1 MSTLDERLVRLLDQF
16 PDIVIVLD
24 QEGCV
29 LWGNETAE
37 NLFGQTL
44 DEAIGRSAVEFVH
57 PDDLEIVLRSFETI
71 QSKSVGNPIEIRVN
85 ISGQWRL
92 IETIGQPVNWFHEG
106 AVLYSLRDLTNR
118 RRFEV
123 ARDDVAQFRSLV
135 HNSTTIMLLVSP
147 TGLIESVS
155 GALTRLL
162 GHDPEVVEG
171 QHLIHIV
178 APEDHEAIMS
188 ALAAAREGATASNPI
203 VVGVHLRDRRDE
215 QRVDYELSI
224 VNLLDDPTVHGLV
237 VTASDVSARVTAQ
250 QRLQG
255 ALSELEET
263 LSLLEATLES
273 TADGLLVV
281 TNDRTIASYNSQ
293 LARMWRLPDWLL
305 VQGDGLR
312 ALEFAAQQLVDPTS
326 FLAKVNELYDKPEA
340 EGNDVIEFKDGRIYE
355 RASKP
360 QYVNGTIVG
369 RVWSFSDI
377 TEQKR
382 LESDLEHL
390 AFHDTL
396 TGLANRALFKDHL
409 DQAIARS
416 ERTGNAFAVL
426 FLDLDNFKT
435 VNDSLGHSA
444 GDQLLCSVA
453 EGLSGCLRRSDTAA
467 RLGGDEFAVLIE
479 DVESHDQVIALAE
492 RIMTAL
498 RRPVMVGAQKMS
510 TSASVG
516 ITFGITESTS
526 EQLLRNADL
535 AMYLAKSQGKD
546 RYEEFQDQMHA
557 AVVARL
563 ELESDLRKAVVN
575 EEFVVHYQPIVNV
588 YSGEVVGVE
597 SLVRWQHPANGLLAP
612 AEFIPFAEEI
622 GLIDEIDDFV
632 LRTSCRQ
639 VRQWQDD
646 GVANLDFLVS
656 VNLSARE
663 IIDPDVHLRVA
674 TALGDS
680 GLDARNLILEITE
693 SAVMRDVDAAVRNL
707 HLLKGLGVSIA
718 IDDFGTGYSSFSHL
732 ELMPIDI
739 LKVDRSFVANVA
751 RDDLQ
756 PNLSSAIV
764 QLAQTLGLA
773 TIAEGVEF
781 ADQADR
787 LAQIGC
793 TLAQGYHLGRPI
805 DAMGTESLLRAQ
817 TQIQSWTRTS

>member
-1 MSTLDERLVRLLDQF
+1 MSATHEQLTRLLDEF
-16 PDIVIVLD
+16 PDIVIILD
-24 QEGCV
+24 ANGCV
-29 LWGNETAE
+29 LWGNATAE
-37 NLFGQTL
+37 KMFGQTL
-44 DEAIGRSAVEFVH
+44 EEAIGRSAVDFVH

-71 QSKSVGNPIEIRVN
+71 HDKDVGNPIEIRVN
-85 ISGQWRL
+85 VSGHWRL
-92 IETIGQPVNWFHEG
+92 IETIGQPVNWFHDG

-123 ARDDVAQFRSLV
+123 ARDNVAQFRSLV
-135 HNSTTIMLLVSP
+135 HNSTTIMILVSP
-147 TGLIESVS
+147 TGSIESVS

-162 GHDPEVVEG
+162 GHDPEAVEG
-171 QHLIHIV
+171 QHLKSII
-178 APEDHEAIMS
+178 APEDHEALMDALES
-188 ALAAAREGATASNPI
+188 ALEGATASNPV
-203 VVGVHLRDRRDE
+203 VVGVHLTHHQGDDV
-215 QRVDYELSI
+215 VDYELSI

-250 QRLQG
+250 RHLQD

-263 LSLLEATLES
+263 FSLLEATLES

-281 TNDRTIASYNSQ
+281 ANDRSIASFNSQ

-305 VQGDGLR
+305 AERDDLKTLDYI
-312 ALEFAAQQLVDPTS
+312 ADQLVDPGS
-326 FLAKVNELYDKPEA
+326 FLAKVEELYANPDA
-340 EGNDVIEFKDGRIYE
+340 ESDDIIAFKDGRIYE

-360 QYVNGTIVG
+360 QYVAGAIVG
-369 RVWSFSDI
+369 RVWSFSDV

-453 EGLSGCLRRSDTAA
+453 EGLSSCLRRSDTAA

-479 DVESHDQVIALAE
+479 DVESHDQVISLAE
-492 RIMTAL
+492 RIMTIL
-498 RRPVMVGAQKMS
+498 RRPVMVGPQKMS

-563 ELESDLRKAVVN
+563 ELESDLRKAITN
-575 EEFVVHYQPIVNV
+575 DEFVVHYQPIVNV

-597 SLVRWQHPANGLLAP
+597 SLVRWQHPANGLVAP
-612 AEFIPFAEEI
+612 VDFIPFAEEI
-622 GLIDEIDDFV
+622 GLIDEIDDYV
-632 LRTSCRQ
+632 LRQACQQ
-639 VRQWQDD
+639 VRKWQDD
-646 GVANLDFLVS
+646 GYANLDFLVS

-663 IIDPDVHLRVA
+663 IIDPEVHLRVA
-674 TALGDS
+674 TALGES
-680 GLDARNLILEITE
+680 GLEARNLILEITE
-693 SAVMRDVDAAVRNL
+693 SAVMLDVDAAVRNL
-707 HLLKGLGVSIA
+707 HLLKQLGVSIA

-764 QLAQTLGLA
+764 QLAQTLGLT
-773 TIAEGVEF
+773 TIAEGVEH

-805 DAMGTESLLRAQ
+805 DAAGTESLLRAQ
-817 TQIQSWTRTS
+817 TQIQSWTRTP

>member
-1 MSTLDERLVRLLDQF
+1 ML
-16 PDIVIVLD
+16 
-24 QEGCV
+24 
-29 LWGNETAE
+29 N
-37 NLFGQTL
+37 
-44 DEAIGRSAVEFVH
+44 FV
-57 PDDLEIVLRSFETI
+57 
-71 QSKSVGNPIEIRVN
+71 
-85 ISGQWRL
+85 
-92 IETIGQPVNWFHEG
+92 
-106 AVLYSLRDLTNR
+106 
-118 RRFEV
+118 
-123 ARDDVAQFRSLV
+123 
-135 HNSTTIMLLVSP
+135 
-147 TGLIESVS
+147 
-155 GALTRLL
+155 
-162 GHDPEVVEG
+162 
-171 QHLIHIV
+171 
-178 APEDHEAIMS
+178 
-188 ALAAAREGATASNPI
+188 
-203 VVGVHLRDRRDE
+203 
-215 QRVDYELSI
+215 
-224 VNLLDDPTVHGLV
+224 
-237 VTASDVSARVTAQ
+237 
-250 QRLQG
+250 
-255 ALSELEET
+255 
-263 LSLLEATLES
+263 
-273 TADGLLVV
+273 AD
-281 TNDRTIASYNSQ
+281 
-293 LARMWRLPDWLL
+293 
-305 VQGDGLR
+305 
-312 ALEFAAQQLVDPTS
+312 QLVDPVS
-326 FLAKVNELYDKPEA
+326 FLAKVNELYEMPEA
-340 EGNDVIEFKDGRIYE
+340 ESDDIVEFKDGRIYE

-360 QYVNGTIVG
+360 QYVQGTVVG

-453 EGLSGCLRRSDTAA
+453 EGLSSCLRRSDTAA
-467 RLGGDEFAVLIE
+467 RLGGDEFAVLVE
-479 DVESHDQVIALAE
+479 DVESHDQVISLAE
-492 RIMTAL
+492 RIMTVL
-498 RRPVMVGAQKMS
+498 RRPVMVGPQKMS

-563 ELESDLRKAVVN
+563 ELESDLRKAVAN

-588 YSGEVVGVE
+588 YSGEIVGVE
-597 SLVRWQHPANGLLAP
+597 SLVRWQHPTNGLLAP

-622 GLIDEIDDFV
+622 GLIDEIV
-632 LRTSCRQ
+632 LRQACQQ
-639 VRQWQDD
+639 VRQWQDE
-646 GVANLDFLVS
+646 GCAHADFLVS

-663 IIDPDVHLRVA
+663 IIDPEVHLRVA
-674 TALGDS
+674 TALGES

-707 HLLKGLGVSIA
+707 HLLKQLGASIA

-764 QLAQTLGLA
+764 QLAQTLGLT
-773 TIAEGVEF
+773 TIAEGVEH

-805 DAMGTESLLRAQ
+805 DAVGTESILRAQ
-817 TQIQSWTRTS
+817 TQLQSWTRTS